1 MATQTDPSH
10 QFAQDLSTLQSELSS
25 LQTRVQ
31 LADPRG
37 AVEDLNTKI
46 VGLPRAVQNLRDR
59 SYVFEKGLADRAA
72 NIAALWTTSYQTVRT
87 YLDQQAAQLYL
98 ALHPIESQVGIVAVQ
113 SNNPQYGLWMIN
125 SLRAQMQT
133 LDSQVASVETA
144 ASGMYDEIKDQFDK
158 LNDPI
163 EKINYTLDRIDEAC
177 FQFLP
182 TEAGIM
188 AVKANW
194 NRSGKE
200 DKEDP
205 QGILFLTDHRL
216 IFEQN
221 QEVATKKVLFITT
234 ERKKVQQLLMEAPV
248 NLVEEIKASKGGF
261 FKNEDYINTSFGHG
275 APVTAAQFHI
285 FGQDGSE
292 WQSLI
297 NKAKTNEFDKDRVI
311 AVDQA
316 DIEKVKV
323 APTVC
328 PACGGAITKPV
339 LRGQDTITCEFCGN
353 IMRL

>member
-1 MATQTDPSH
+1 MATPTDPSQ
-10 QFAQDLSTLQSELSS
+10 QFSQDLSTLQSELSS

-46 VGLPRAVQNLRDR
+46 DGLSRAVQNLRDR
-59 SYVFEKGLADRAA
+59 KYVFDKGLADRAA
-72 NIAALWTTSYQTVRT
+72 NITALWTTSYQTVRT

-113 SNNPQYGLWMIN
+113 SNNPQYGLSMIN

-133 LDSQVASVETA
+133 LDSRAASVETT
-144 ASGMYDEIKDQFDK
+144 ASGMYDEIKGLFDK
-158 LNDPI
+158 LNDHI
-163 EKINYTLDRIDEAC
+163 EKINWTVDRIDEAS

-221 QEVATKKVLFITT
+221 QEVATKKVFFITT
-234 ERKKVQQLLMEAPV
+234 ERKKVQQLLLEASV

-261 FKNEDYINTSFGHG
+261 FKNEDYIIARFGHG
-275 APVTAAQFHI
+275 AQMSAAQFHI

-316 DIEKVKV
+316 DVEKVKA

-328 PACGGAITKPV
+328 PACGGVITKPV

-353 IMRL
+353 MMRL